1 MKGAVMAGVVLNV
14 LGLAVGAQYTIS
26 WGLETANVILD
37 VEVGDVVTWKWD
49 QVYKAVI
56 YFICLYVIY
65 CSSSCFPFL
74 SHSFLSP
81 FPSF

>member
-14 LGLAVGAQYTIS
+14 LGLAAGAQYTIS

-56 YFICLYVIY
+56 LYLFVCNI

>member
-1 MKGAVMAGVVLNV
+1 MAGVVLNV
-14 LGLAVGAQYTIS
+14 LGLAAGAQYTIS

-56 YFICLYVIY
+56 LLFVCM
-65 CSSSCFPFL
+65 
-74 SHSFLSP
+74 
-81 FPSF
+81 